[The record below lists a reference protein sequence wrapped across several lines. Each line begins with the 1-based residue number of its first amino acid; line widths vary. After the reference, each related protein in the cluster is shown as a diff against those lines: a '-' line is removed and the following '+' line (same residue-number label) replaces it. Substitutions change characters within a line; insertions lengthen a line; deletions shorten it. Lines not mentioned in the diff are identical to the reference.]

1 MNVLMLGGPNTG
13 KSTFLVQL
21 YGRMESGYGR
31 LVARGMPDDL
41 SPISSGLRR
50 LSSGLP
56 LEHTRASDEQIVQR
70 LPAQTHAGEPVDFS
84 IPEYA
89 GETLDRMVLR
99 HRIPN
104 RWRKQADESDQWL
117 LFTRLEQFAELPR
130 LLNNPI
136 GELATTKAVPKE
148 SGQASDGVGAN
159 DQMAPAEELP
169 SPELPLDMRL
179 VELLQMLLH
188 ERGAGPRGAVQQPVL
203 TVVLSC
209 WDELGLDE
217 GRRPEH
223 VAEVRIPLL
232 HSYARCAWSEEALEF
247 IGLSSQGRVLSAG
260 EPDEDFVSQ
269 GPDHHGYVV
278 RPDGTTDADLTG
290 VVRVP

>member
-21 YGRMESGYGR
+21 YGRMESGQGR
-31 LVARGMPDDL
+31 LIARGMPDDL

-56 LEHTRASDEQIVQR
+56 LEHTRASDEQVVQR
-70 LPAQTHAGEPVDFS
+70 LPARAHDGEPVDFS

-89 GETLDRMVLR
+89 GETLDRLVLR
-99 HRIPN
+99 HRISD
-104 RWRKQADESDQWL
+104 RWRKQANESDQWL
-117 LFTRLEQFAELPR
+117 LFARLEQFAELPR
-130 LLNNPI
+130 VLNNPI
-136 GELATTKAVPKE
+136 GELATAKAGPDG
-148 SGQASDGVGAN
+148 SGQASDDVGA
-159 DQMAPAEELP
+159 DGQTAPAEELP

-188 ERGAGPRGAVQQPVL
+188 ERGAGPRGAVSEPVL

-209 WDELGLDE
+209 WDELGIDE
-217 GRRPEH
+217 GRRPEY
-223 VAEVRIPLL
+223 VAEERIPLL
-232 HSYARCAWSEEALEF
+232 HSYVRCTWNEDALEF
-247 IGLSSQGRVLSAG
+247 IGLSSQGRVLSVG

-269 GPDHHGYVV
+269 GPGQHGYVV
-278 RPDGTTDADLTG
+278 MPDGTADADLTG
-290 VVRVP
+290 MVRVP